1 MIDCCEATLVAESLL
16 KLSSSKKASPLKLP
30 VIAGLVKDLLVRVCD
45 PVSVVTVESMAKV
58 TAPELPPPDK
68 PVPAL
73 TAVISADI
81 PAIALVT

>member
-1 MIDCCEATLVAESLL
+1 MSVA
-16 KLSSSKKASPLKLP
+16 
-30 VIAGLVKDLLVRVCD
+30 
-45 PVSVVTVESMAKV
+45 TVESMAKV
-58 TAPELPPPDK
+58 TAPELPPPDN